1 MHKTLDF
8 MFKRIDSCPDA
19 LTQVLEAAQLGGRL
33 SASMSVKAP
42 WGLRFG
48 YVERLAGFHVVLRGT
63 CWLVFEGD
71 VPPVRLESGD
81 VVLLPHGTAHVLCD
95 EPGTQAVDLHR
106 HAARIAPGQTIDL
119 PGGSGAECALLC
131 GSYSLSLDSG
141 NPLLYGLPE
150 VIHLQ
155 GADIGGGT
163 LAATIRMLEA
173 EAARASPG
181 SALVIDRLVDLMFV
195 HALRAWLAIQADDAG
210 ESWLGALADPV
221 VGPALHAV
229 HADPT
234 FQWTV
239 DAMARAVGVSRAA
252 FARRFRNAVGEP
264 PLAYVTRWRMA
275 VAAEFLER
283 GERAAR
289 VAGRVGY
296 DDEYAFAKAF
306 KRVRGVSPGAHRRR
320 YVRQATQ
327 PIAPD
332 GAGRDT
338 P

>member
-1 MHKTLDF
+1 M
-8 MFKRIDSCPDA
+8 RP
-19 LTQVLEAAQLGGRL
+19 R
-33 SASMSVKAP
+33 
-42 WGLRFG
+42 
-48 YVERLAGFHVVLRGT
+48 
-63 CWLVFEGD
+63 
-71 VPPVRLESGD
+71 
-81 VVLLPHGTAHVLCD
+81 
-95 EPGTQAVDLHR
+95 
-106 HAARIAPGQTIDL
+106 
-119 PGGSGAECALLC
+119 
-131 GSYSLSLDSG
+131 
-141 NPLLYGLPE
+141 
-150 VIHLQ
+150 
-155 GADIGGGT
+155 
-163 LAATIRMLEA
+163 LAATFTAFALSFGA
-173 EAARASPG
+173 HAAVAAATPPSTVQNAICSP
-181 SALVIDRLVDLMFV
+181 VY
-195 HALRAWLAIQADDAG
+195 QADDAG

-239 DAMARAVGVSRAA
+239 DTMARAVGVSRAA

-320 YVRQATQ
+320 YVKLATQ
-327 PIAPD
+327 PLAPD
-332 GAGRDT
+332 DAGRDT